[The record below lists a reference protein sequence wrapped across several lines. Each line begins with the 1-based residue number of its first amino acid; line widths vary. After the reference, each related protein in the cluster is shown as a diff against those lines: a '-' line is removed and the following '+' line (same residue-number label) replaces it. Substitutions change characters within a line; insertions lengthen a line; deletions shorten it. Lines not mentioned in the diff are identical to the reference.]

1 MKTVLSALAAIVVA
15 FAPFAAGAAEDQAAG
30 SLQVAE
36 AKLGK
41 GVQDRQI
48 TEEATTFAVNDKV
61 YLWLKV
67 TGGPAELK
75 VNWKI
80 DDQTDAVS
88 LKIGGSPW
96 RTWSTKTAF
105 KAGDWTVTVTDAGGQ
120 VLKEMKFTVQ

>member
-1 MKTVLSALAAIVVA
+1 MKTVLSALAALVVA
-15 FAPFAAGAAEDQAAG
+15 FAPLAAGAEDQPAG

-41 GVQDRQI
+41 GVQDRKI

-67 TGGPAELK
+67 AGGPAELK
-75 VNWKI
+75 VHWKV
-80 DDQTDAVS
+80 DDQTDTVT
-88 LKIGGSPW
+88 LQIGGNPW

-120 VLKEMKFTVQ
+120 VLKEMKFMVQ